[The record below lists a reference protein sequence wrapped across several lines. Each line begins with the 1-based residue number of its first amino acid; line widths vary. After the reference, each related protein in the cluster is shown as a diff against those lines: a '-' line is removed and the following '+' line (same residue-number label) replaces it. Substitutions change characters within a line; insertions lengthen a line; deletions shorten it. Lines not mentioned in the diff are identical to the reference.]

1 MRFVLISLLGFIFY
15 GCLSFAP
22 ELEWEDVTS
31 DHDPVLNVFGL
42 LSADSILT
50 SFVRVNRTLDM
61 EEAADSLIRDT
72 IGGTIFIIYTSRFL
86 IRDAEVIV
94 SNGVNEYIFEYND
107 YSFGQNGSL
116 SEVYLY
122 QGDDLYPQPGETWT
136 LNVTTPGGLSVTGET
151 IVPPLPQIFSEE
163 LPDTFQLDQT
173 IEITWQSMADNYQ
186 IMNVG
191 NYLGYF
197 GYDDYYGDESRC
209 GFWQENII
217 KPDEESWTYRRDI
230 CDESNKSYDEE
241 WDEDLLLL
249 NLMSMDNNYFDYFIK
264 FGEDAEFTST
274 TLGEGGS
281 GRSFGI
287 EGGIGVFG
295 SVAIDRHWIPMI
307 P

>member
-1 MRFVLISLLGFIFY
+1 MRFIIISLLIFTLF
-15 GCLSFAP
+15 GCLSLAP
-22 ELEWEDVTS
+22 ELEWEDVMS

-50 SFVRVNRTLDM
+50 SFVRVHRTLDM
-61 EEAADSLIRDT
+61 EETADSLTRDT
-72 IGGTIFIIYTSRFL
+72 IGGNIFISYTSRFI

-94 SNGVNEYIFEYND
+94 SNGENEFLFEYTD
-107 YSFGQNGSL
+107 YSFDLNGSL
-116 SEVYLY
+116 SEVYQY

-151 IVPPLPQIFSEE
+151 IIPPLPQISNEE
-163 LPDTFQLDQT
+163 LPDSFQLDQT
-173 IEITWQSMADNYQ
+173 MDITWQPMADNYQ
-186 IMNVG
+186 IMNIG

-197 GYDDYYGDESRC
+197 GYDDYYGGGFSC
-209 GFWQENII
+209 GLWQENII
-217 KPDEESWTYRRDI
+217 KPEEESWTYRRDI
-230 CDESNKSYDEE
+230 CDESYDQE

-264 FGEDAEFTST
+264 FGEVEFSSST
-274 TLGEGGS
+274 IGEGGF
-281 GRSFGI
+281 GRSFGV

-295 SVAIDRHWIPMI
+295 SVAIDRHWIPII

>member
-1 MRFVLISLLGFIFY
+1 LI
-15 GCLSFAP
+15 
-22 ELEWEDVTS
+22 WK
-31 DHDPVLNVFGL
+31 
-42 LSADSILT
+42 
-50 SFVRVNRTLDM
+50 
-61 EEAADSLIRDT
+61 
-72 IGGTIFIIYTSRFL
+72 TIFIIYTSRFL

-94 SNGVNEYIFEYND
+94 SNGVNEYIFEYTD
-107 YSFGQNGSL
+107 YSFSQEESL
-116 SEVYLY
+116 SELYLY

-151 IVPPLPQIFSEE
+151 IIPPVPQIFTEE

-173 IEITWQSMADNYQ
+173 MEITWQSMADNYQ

-197 GYDDYYGDESRC
+197 GYDGYYGGGFSC
-209 GFWQENII
+209 GLWQENII
-217 KPDEESWTYRRDI
+217 KPEEGSWTYRRDI
-230 CDESNKSYDEE
+230 CDNDGYDQE

-249 NLMSMDNNYFDYFIK
+249 NLMSMDNNYFDYFIRY
-264 FGEDAEFTST
+264 GEAEFTSNF
-274 TLGEGGS
+274 GSGGS

-287 EGGIGVFG
+287 DGGIGVFG

>member
-1 MRFVLISLLGFIFY
+1 MRFIIISLLSFTLF
-15 GCLSFAP
+15 GCLSLAP
-22 ELEWEDVTS
+22 ELEWEDVKS

-50 SFVRVNRTLDM
+50 SFVRVHRTLDM
-61 EEAADSLIRDT
+61 EEAADSLTRDT
-72 IGGTIFIIYTSRFL
+72 IGGNIFISYTSRFI

-94 SNGVNEYIFEYND
+94 SNGENEFLFEYTD
-107 YSFGQNGSL
+107 YSFDLNGSL
-116 SEVYLY
+116 SEVYQY

-151 IVPPLPQIFSEE
+151 IIPPLPQISSEE
-163 LPDTFQLDQT
+163 LPDSFQLDQT
-173 IEITWQSMADNYQ
+173 MEITWQPMADNYQ
-186 IMNVG
+186 IMNIG

-197 GYDDYYGDESRC
+197 GYDDYYGGGFSC
-209 GFWQENII
+209 GLWQENII
-217 KPDEESWTYRRDI
+217 KPEEESWTYRRDI
-230 CDESNKSYDEE
+230 CDESYDQE

-264 FGEDAEFTST
+264 FGEVEFSSST
-274 TLGEGGS
+274 IGEGGF

-287 EGGIGVFG
+287 DGGIGVFG
-295 SVAIDRHWIPMI
+295 SVAIDRHWIPII

>member
-1 MRFVLISLLGFIFY
+1 MRFIIISLLSFTLF
-15 GCLSFAP
+15 GCLSLSP
-22 ELEWEDVTS
+22 ELEWEDVKS

-50 SFVRVNRTLDM
+50 SFVRVHRTLDM
-61 EEAADSLIRDT
+61 EEAADSLTRDT
-72 IGGTIFIIYTSRFL
+72 IGGNIFISYTSRFI

-94 SNGVNEYIFEYND
+94 SNGENEFLFEYTD
-107 YSFGQNGSL
+107 YSFDLNGSL
-116 SEVYLY
+116 SEVYQY

-151 IVPPLPQIFSEE
+151 IIPPLPQISSEE
-163 LPDTFQLDQT
+163 LPDSFQLDQT
-173 IEITWQSMADNYQ
+173 MEITWQPMADNYQ
-186 IMNVG
+186 IMNIG

-197 GYDDYYGDESRC
+197 GYDDYYGGGFSC
-209 GFWQENII
+209 GLWQENII
-217 KPDEESWTYRRDI
+217 KPEEESWTYRRDI
-230 CDESNKSYDEE
+230 CDVNYYQE

-249 NLMSMDNNYFDYFIK
+249 NLMSMDNNYFDYFIRY
-264 FGEDAEFTST
+264 GEVEFSSST
-274 TLGEGGS
+274 IGEGGS

-287 EGGIGVFG
+287 DGGIGVFG

>member
-1 MRFVLISLLGFIFY
+1 MRFIIISLLSFTLI
-15 GCLSFAP
+15 GCLSLAP
-22 ELEWEDVTS
+22 DLEWEDVTS

-50 SFVRVNRTLDM
+50 SFVRVHRTLDM
-61 EEAADSLIRDT
+61 EEAADSLTRDT
-72 IGGTIFIIYTSRFL
+72 IGGNIFISYTSRFI

-94 SNGVNEYIFEYND
+94 SNGENEFLFEYTD
-107 YSFGQNGSL
+107 YSFDLNGSL
-116 SEVYLY
+116 SEVYQY

-151 IVPPLPQIFSEE
+151 IIPPLPQISSEE
-163 LPDTFQLDQT
+163 LPDSFQLDQT
-173 IEITWQSMADNYQ
+173 MDITWQPMADNYQ
-186 IMNVG
+186 IMNIG

-197 GYDDYYGDESRC
+197 GYDDYYGGGFSC
-209 GFWQENII
+209 GLWQENII
-217 KPDEESWTYRRDI
+217 KPEEESWTYRRDI
-230 CDESNKSYDEE
+230 CDESYDQE

-249 NLMSMDNNYFDYFIK
+249 NLMSMDNNYFDYFIR
-264 FGEDAEFTST
+264 FGEVEFSSST
-274 TLGEGGS
+274 IGEGGS

-287 EGGIGVFG
+287 DGGIGVFG

>member
-1 MRFVLISLLGFIFY
+1 MRFIIISLLSFTLF
-15 GCLSFAP
+15 GCLSLAP

-50 SFVRVNRTLDM
+50 SFVRVHRTLDM
-61 EEAADSLIRDT
+61 EEAADSLTRDT
-72 IGGTIFIIYTSRFL
+72 IGGNIFISYTSRFI

-94 SNGVNEYIFEYND
+94 SNGENEFLFKYTD
-107 YSFGQNGSL
+107 YSFDLNGSL
-116 SEVYLY
+116 SEVYQY

-151 IVPPLPQIFSEE
+151 IIPPLPQISSEE
-163 LPDTFQLDQT
+163 LPDSFQLDQT
-173 IEITWQSMADNYQ
+173 MEITWQPMADNYQ
-186 IMNVG
+186 IMNIG

-197 GYDDYYGDESRC
+197 GYDDYYGGGFSC
-209 GFWQENII
+209 GLWQENII

-230 CDESNKSYDEE
+230 CGESNDQEL
-241 WDEDLLLL
+241 DEDLLLL
-249 NLMSMDNNYFDYFIK
+249 NLMSMDNNYFDYFIR
-264 FGEDAEFTST
+264 FGEVEFSSST
-274 TLGEGGS
+274 VGEGGS

-287 EGGIGVFG
+287 NNGIGIFG

>member
-1 MRFVLISLLGFIFY
+1 MRFIIISLLSFTLF
-15 GCLSFAP
+15 GCLSLAP

-50 SFVRVNRTLDM
+50 SFVRVHRTLDM

-72 IGGTIFIIYTSRFL
+72 IGGTVFIDYTSRFI

-94 SNGVNEYIFEYND
+94 SNGENEFLFEYTD
-107 YSFGQNGSL
+107 YSFDLNGSL
-116 SEVYLY
+116 SEVYQY

-136 LNVTTPGGLSVTGET
+136 LNITTPGGLSVTGET
-151 IVPPLPQIFSEE
+151 IIPPLPQISSEE
-163 LPDTFQLDQT
+163 LPDSFQLDQT
-173 IEITWQSMADNYQ
+173 MDITWQPMADNYQ
-186 IMNVG
+186 IMNIG

-197 GYDDYYGDESRC
+197 GYDDYYGGGFSC
-209 GFWQENII
+209 GLWQENII
-217 KPDEESWTYRRDI
+217 TPEEESWTYRRNI
-230 CDESNKSYDEE
+230 CDESYDQE

-264 FGEDAEFTST
+264 FREVEFSSST
-274 TLGEGGS
+274 IGEGGF

-287 EGGIGVFG
+287 DGGIGVFG
-295 SVAIDRHWIPMI
+295 SVAIDRHWIPII

>member
-1 MRFVLISLLGFIFY
+1 MRFIIISLLSFTLF
-15 GCLSFAP
+15 GCLSLAP

-50 SFVRVNRTLDM
+50 SFVRVHRTLDM
-61 EEAADSLIRDT
+61 EEAADSLTRDT
-72 IGGTIFIIYTSRFL
+72 IGGNTFISYTSRFI

-94 SNGVNEYIFEYND
+94 SNGENEFLFEYTD
-107 YSFGQNGSL
+107 YSFDLNGSL
-116 SEVYLY
+116 SEVYQY

-136 LNVTTPGGLSVTGET
+136 LNITTPGGLSVTGET
-151 IVPPLPQIFSEE
+151 IIPPLPQISSEE
-163 LPDTFQLDQT
+163 LPDSFQLDQT
-173 IEITWQSMADNYQ
+173 MDITWQPMADNYQ
-186 IMNVG
+186 IMNIG

-197 GYDDYYGDESRC
+197 GYDDYYGGGFSC
-209 GFWQENII
+209 GLWQENII
-217 KPDEESWTYRRDI
+217 KPEEESWTYRRDI
-230 CDESNKSYDEE
+230 CDESYDQE

-264 FGEDAEFTST
+264 FGEVEFSSST
-274 TLGEGGS
+274 IGEGGF

-287 EGGIGVFG
+287 DGGIGVFG
-295 SVAIDRHWIPMI
+295 SVAIDRHWIPII

>member
-1 MRFVLISLLGFIFY
+1 MRSVFISLLSFTLY
-15 GCLSFAP
+15 GCLSLAP

-94 SNGVNEYIFEYND
+94 SNGVNEYIFEYTD
-107 YSFGQNGSL
+107 YSFSQEESL
-116 SEVYLY
+116 SELYLY

-151 IVPPLPQIFSEE
+151 IIPPVPQIFTEE

-173 IEITWQSMADNYQ
+173 MEITWQSMADNYQ

-197 GYDDYYGDESRC
+197 GYDGYYGGGFSC
-209 GFWQENII
+209 GLWQENII
-217 KPDEESWTYRRDI
+217 KPEEGSWTYRRDI
-230 CDESNKSYDEE
+230 CDNDGYDQE

-249 NLMSMDNNYFDYFIK
+249 NLMSMDNNYFDYFIRY
-264 FGEDAEFTST
+264 GEAEFTSNF
-274 TLGEGGS
+274 GSGGS

-287 EGGIGVFG
+287 DGGIGVFG

>member
-1 MRFVLISLLGFIFY
+1 MRFIIISLLSFTLF
-15 GCLSFAP
+15 GCLSLAP
-22 ELEWEDVTS
+22 ELEWEDVKS

-50 SFVRVNRTLDM
+50 SFVRVHRTLDM
-61 EEAADSLIRDT
+61 EEAADSLTRDT
-72 IGGTIFIIYTSRFL
+72 IGGNIFISYTSRFI

-94 SNGVNEYIFEYND
+94 SNGENEFLFEYTD
-107 YSFGQNGSL
+107 YSFDLNGSL
-116 SEVYLY
+116 SEVYQY

-151 IVPPLPQIFSEE
+151 IIPPLPQISSEE
-163 LPDTFQLDQT
+163 LPDSFQLDQT
-173 IEITWQSMADNYQ
+173 MEITWQPMADNYQ
-186 IMNVG
+186 IMNIG

-197 GYDDYYGDESRC
+197 GYDDYYGGGFSC
-209 GFWQENII
+209 GLWQENII
-217 KPDEESWTYRRDI
+217 KPEEESWTYRRDI
-230 CDESNKSYDEE
+230 CDESYDQE

-264 FGEDAEFTST
+264 FGEVEFSSST
-274 TLGEGGS
+274 IGEGGS

-287 EGGIGVFG
+287 DGGIGVFG

>member
-1 MRFVLISLLGFIFY
+1 MRFIIISLLSFTLF
-15 GCLSFAP
+15 GCLSLAP
-22 ELEWEDVTS
+22 ELEWEDVKS

-50 SFVRVNRTLDM
+50 SFVRVHRTLDM
-61 EEAADSLIRDT
+61 EEAADSLTRDT
-72 IGGTIFIIYTSRFL
+72 IGGNTFISYTSRFI

-94 SNGVNEYIFEYND
+94 SNGENEFLFEYTD
-107 YSFGQNGSL
+107 YSFDLNGSL
-116 SEVYLY
+116 SEVYQY

-136 LNVTTPGGLSVTGET
+136 LNITTPGGLSVTGET
-151 IVPPLPQIFSEE
+151 IIPPLPQISSEE
-163 LPDTFQLDQT
+163 LPDSFQLDQT
-173 IEITWQSMADNYQ
+173 MDITWQPMADNYQ
-186 IMNVG
+186 IMNIG

-197 GYDDYYGDESRC
+197 GYDDYYGGGFSC
-209 GFWQENII
+209 GLWQENII
-217 KPDEESWTYRRDI
+217 KPEEESWTYRRDI
-230 CDESNKSYDEE
+230 CDESYDQE

-249 NLMSMDNNYFDYFIK
+249 NLMSMDNNYFDFFIR
-264 FGEDAEFTST
+264 FREVEFSSST
-274 TLGEGGS
+274 IGEGGF

>member
-1 MRFVLISLLGFIFY
+1 MRSVFISLLSFTLY
-15 GCLSFAP
+15 GCLSLAP

-94 SNGVNEYIFEYND
+94 SNGVNEYIFEYTD
-107 YSFGQNGSL
+107 YSFSQEESL
-116 SEVYLY
+116 SELYLY

-151 IVPPLPQIFSEE
+151 IIPPVPQIFTEE
-163 LPDTFQLDQT
+163 LPDTFQLHQT
-173 IEITWQSMADNYQ
+173 MEITWQSMADNYQ

-197 GYDDYYGDESRC
+197 GYDGYYGGGFSC
-209 GFWQENII
+209 GLWQENII
-217 KPDEESWTYRRDI
+217 KPEEGSWTYRRDI
-230 CDESNKSYDEE
+230 CDNDGYDQE

-249 NLMSMDNNYFDYFIK
+249 NLMSMDNNYFDYFIRY
-264 FGEDAEFTST
+264 GEAEFTSNF
-274 TLGEGGS
+274 GSGGS

-287 EGGIGVFG
+287 DGGIGVFG

>member
-1 MRFVLISLLGFIFY
+1 MRSVFISLLSFTLY
-15 GCLSFAP
+15 GCLSLAP

-94 SNGVNEYIFEYND
+94 SNGVNEYIFEYTD
-107 YSFGQNGSL
+107 YSFSQEESL
-116 SEVYLY
+116 SELYLY

-151 IVPPLPQIFSEE
+151 IIPPVPQIFTEE
-163 LPDTFQLDQT
+163 LPDTFQLDHT
-173 IEITWQSMADNYQ
+173 MEITWQSMADNYQ

-197 GYDDYYGDESRC
+197 GYDGYYGGGFSC
-209 GFWQENII
+209 GLWQENII
-217 KPDEESWTYRRDI
+217 KPEEGSWTYRRDI
-230 CDESNKSYDEE
+230 CDNDGYDQE

-249 NLMSMDNNYFDYFIK
+249 NLMSMDNNYFDYFIRY
-264 FGEDAEFTST
+264 GEAEFTSNF
-274 TLGEGGS
+274 GSGGS

-287 EGGIGVFG
+287 DGGIGVFG

>member
-1 MRFVLISLLGFIFY
+1 MRFIIISLLSFTLF
-15 GCLSFAP
+15 GCLSLAP
-22 ELEWEDVTS
+22 ELEWEDVMS

-50 SFVRVNRTLDM
+50 SFVRVHRTLDM
-61 EEAADSLIRDT
+61 EETADSLTRDT
-72 IGGTIFIIYTSRFL
+72 IGGNIFISYTSRFI

-94 SNGVNEYIFEYND
+94 SNGENEFLFEYTD
-107 YSFGQNGSL
+107 YSFDLNGSL
-116 SEVYLY
+116 SEVYQY

-151 IVPPLPQIFSEE
+151 IIPPLPQISNEE
-163 LPDTFQLDQT
+163 LPDSFQLDQT
-173 IEITWQSMADNYQ
+173 MDITWQPMADNYQ
-186 IMNVG
+186 IMNIG

-197 GYDDYYGDESRC
+197 GYDDYYGGGFSC
-209 GFWQENII
+209 GLWQENII
-217 KPDEESWTYRRDI
+217 TPEEESWTYRRNI
-230 CDESNKSYDEE
+230 CDESYDQE

-264 FGEDAEFTST
+264 FGEVEFSSST
-274 TLGEGGS
+274 IGEGGF
-281 GRSFGI
+281 GRSFGV

-295 SVAIDRHWIPMI
+295 SVAIDRHWIPII